1 VSKRR
6 ELVIALGSGA
16 FVVPFGALGQ
26 PQGKVARVG
35 FLSLNS
41 ASFNAQNT
49 AAFLSGMREL
59 GYVEGRNLVIE
70 WRFADGRFERL
81 PVLAAELVQ
90 LRVDVIVADPS
101 SAIGAAQKATATI
114 PIVMATTGD
123 PVGNGFVKSL
133 ASPGG
138 NITGLSTMGSDT
150 GAKLVDLLRSTIPG
164 LARVAVLVPTS
175 RASYRST
182 TRSVLT
188 GAQQAGVKVQVIE
201 AFTPQEIE
209 TAFATMAREK
219 AGAVIVGTTT
229 FSTPLKRQIAALALK
244 QRLPSMFGT
253 REYVDAG
260 GLMSYGTKL
269 TDLFNRCATYVDK
282 VLRGSKPGDLPVQQP
297 VVFELVVNLRTARA
311 IGLAI
316 PQSVLLRADEVIE

>member
-1 VSKRR
+1 VSTRR
-6 ELVIALGSGA
+6 ALVIAIGA
-16 FVVPFGALGQ
+16 GAVVAPFGTAGQ

-35 FLSLNS
+35 FLTLNS
-41 ASFNAQNT
+41 APLSAQHT

-59 GYVEGRNLVIE
+59 GYVEGRNLTVE
-70 WRFADGRFERL
+70 WRFADGSFERL

-101 SAIGAAQKATATI
+101 SAIGAAQKATSTI

-164 LARVAVLVPTS
+164 LTRVAVLVPTG

-188 GAQQAGVKVQVIE
+188 GAQQAGVKVLVIE

-209 TAFATMAREK
+209 NAFATMARDK

-229 FSTPLKRQIAALALK
+229 FSAPLKRQIATLALK
-244 QRLPSMFGT
+244 YRLPSIFGT
-253 REYVDAG
+253 REYVEAG
-260 GLMSYGTKL
+260 GLMSYGTKF

-282 VLRGSKPGDLPVQQP
+282 ILKGSNPGALPVQQP
-297 VVFELVVNLRTARA
+297 VTFEFIVNLRTARA
-311 IGLAI
+311 LGLAI